1 MPRLKNLSHACCKT
15 INDAKG
21 QQSRQALSIK
31 LAFVFMC
38 WAFMA
43 MMCECAGAWVS
54 INIWFLGAMIWKDFV
69 VETEKAWH
77 WIMEEENRRTPW
89 PHTHWDEA
97 GHQTHLVRGSWPPPL
112 FTGTCSPHTALPGKM
127 EWAECRQ
134 TAKEKNDKGGH
145 RKRGEETG
153 TNIVGEKKGER
164 SGIKCVIRVEN
175 GGWMCYIY
183 LWNPQTFF
191 KLNVSYHWLF
201 PPICETDAN
210 IHVQARQWLK
220 LSQSIMNAIWLC
232 SDIKYC
238 RGKPS

>member
-1 MPRLKNLSHACCKT
+1 MPKLKNHQSCLLQDHKWCKRAT
-15 INDAKG
+15 KPSSLVNQIDFCVHVLKFYG
-21 QQSRQALSIK
+21 YD
-31 LAFVFMC
+31 V
-38 WAFMA
+38 
-43 MMCECAGAWVS
+43 CEYAGAWVS
-54 INIWFLGAMIWKDFV
+54 LNIWFLGAMIWKDFV

-134 TAKEKNDKGGH
+134 TAKGKNDKGGH

-175 GGWMCYIY
+175 VGWMCYIY

-191 KLNVSYHWLF
+191 KLNVSHHWFRIDLWNWRKHT
-201 PPICETDAN
+201 CASKT
-210 IHVQARQWLK
+210 VT
-220 LSQSIMNAIWLC
+220 
-232 SDIKYC
+232 
-238 RGKPS
+238 